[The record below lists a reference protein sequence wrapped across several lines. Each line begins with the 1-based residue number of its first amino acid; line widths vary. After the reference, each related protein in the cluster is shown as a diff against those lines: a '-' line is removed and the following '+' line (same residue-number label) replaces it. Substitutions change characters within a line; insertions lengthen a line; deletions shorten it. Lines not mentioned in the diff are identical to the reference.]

1 MKNAAISEK
10 VFHDAA
16 EYINMH
22 PGNFF
27 KSDAE
32 ELKKFN
38 STEFKESLCPNFRV
52 PWPILAIQFLQSTR
66 RQTLLGVYGIFS

>member
-38 STEFKESLCPNFRV
+38 STEFKEHAMSE
-52 PWPILAIQFLQSTR
+52 LQGSMWSTS
-66 RQTLLGVYGIFS
+66 IP